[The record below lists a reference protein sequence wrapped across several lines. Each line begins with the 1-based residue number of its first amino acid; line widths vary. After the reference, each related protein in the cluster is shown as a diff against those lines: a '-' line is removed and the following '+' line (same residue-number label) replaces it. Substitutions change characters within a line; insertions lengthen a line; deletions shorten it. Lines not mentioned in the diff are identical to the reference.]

1 MIKNFHI
8 NNFILIKRVF
18 TLLNNHPEGLRTLF
32 FTEMWERMSYY
43 GMRGILVLFMTA
55 SISEGGLNIDPVSAS
70 AIYGIYASCVYL
82 VTLPGGWIADRLI
95 GQQRSIL
102 YGGIIIML
110 GHFILAIPNINTFYF
125 GLLFVV
131 LGTGLLKPNISAIV
145 GGLYDNADKRKE
157 AGFTIFYMAI
167 NIGSILGFFICGY
180 LGENIG
186 WHYGFGAAGI
196 GMAFGLLQFILYR
209 NKLGSV
215 GISPQENINDKI
227 RKRDFVIIWSA
238 LIVIL
243 LLFITGVFGVWSFDP
258 LPLAGLVTI
267 IITLIA
273 LAYFLFIFLFG
284 KLNETEKRK
293 MFLIFILF
301 ISAAFF
307 WSGFDQGGS
316 SFNIFAKEY
325 TNRLIGGWEYPA
337 SWLQIVNPAFVVIL
351 SPIMA
356 YIWVF
361 LGKRMLDPSLPFKFG
376 LGLILMGVGF
386 VIIAMGANTAIN
398 NEALAS
404 AKWLLLTYLFH
415 TIGELV
421 ISPIG
426 LAAIS
431 SLSPKRFIG
440 QMMGIWFLASS
451 LGAILAGL
459 LSGQATTEGLVSMP
473 GLFNNIAIGASVV
486 GLILIILARPIH
498 NWVFREN
505 TK

>member
-1 MIKNFHI
+1 MFAK
-8 NNFILIKRVF
+8 
-18 TLLNNHPEGLRTLF
+18 NHPEGLKTLF

-55 SISEGGLNIDPVSAS
+55 SFADGGLEINPVSAS

-82 VTLPGGWIADRLI
+82 VTLPCGWIADRLI
-95 GQQRSIL
+95 GQQKSIL

-110 GHFILAIPNINTFYF
+110 GHFILAIPNINTFYL

-145 GGLYDNADKRKE
+145 GNLYDDKDKRKE

-186 WHYGFGAAGI
+186 WHYGFAAAGV
-196 GMAFGLLQFILYR
+196 GMAFGLSQFILTRY
-209 NKLGSV
+209 KLGNT
-215 GISPQENINDKI
+215 GIQPEEALSPNVL
-227 RKRDFVIIWSA
+227 KRDYIILWSS
-238 LIVIL
+238 LILIL
-243 LLFITGVFGVWSFDP
+243 LIFMLGVLGIWKFDP
-258 LPLAGLVTI
+258 VPLAGVITI

-273 LAYFLFIFLFG
+273 LSYFVLIFIFG
-284 KLNETEKRK
+284 KLNIAEKRK
-293 MFLIFILF
+293 MLLIFILF
-301 ISAAFF
+301 IGAAFF

-325 TNRLIGGWEYPA
+325 TNRIILGWEYPA

-356 YIWVF
+356 YIWIF
-361 LGKRMLDPSLPFKFG
+361 LGKKMLDPSLPFKFG

-386 VIIAMGANTAIN
+386 IIIAMGASTAIN
-398 NEALAS
+398 DESLAS

-440 QMMGIWFLASS
+440 QMMGVWFLASS
-451 LGAILAGL
+451 LGAIIAGL
-459 LSGQATTEGLVSMP
+459 LSGKATAGGLQSMP
-473 GLFNNIAIGASVV
+473 DLFNNIAIGSTLV
-486 GLILIILARPIH
+486 GLLLILLAKPIH
-498 NWVFREN
+498 NWVFKEEN
-505 TK
+505 E